1 MPKDK
6 LLRINTKNK
15 RDRKRA
21 FLNQKEEE
29 TKKILYKLN
38 KK

>member
-15 RDRKRA
+15 GDRKRA